1 MNAAFAARVRQL
13 QAEAEHRR
21 AIREFRARRAA
32 DEQARIGALLNEVIA
47 ALVGLVDDGAC
58 VTCISCRRALSPRRR
73 NCPHCGTVATAERA
87 RQGEAA

>member
-1 MNAAFAARVRQL
+1 MNAAFEARVRQL

-32 DEQARIGALLNEVIA
+32 DEQARIGALLNELIA
-47 ALVGLVDDGAC
+47 ALAGLMDDGAC

-73 NCPHCGTVATAERA
+73 NCPHCGTETTVEYARRTA
-87 RQGEAA
+87 